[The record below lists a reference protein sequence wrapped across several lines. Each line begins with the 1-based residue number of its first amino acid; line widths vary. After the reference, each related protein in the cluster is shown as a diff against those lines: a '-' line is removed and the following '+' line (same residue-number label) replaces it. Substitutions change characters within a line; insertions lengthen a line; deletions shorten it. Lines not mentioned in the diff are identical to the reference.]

1 LVRPPRAEADRSVAF
16 CADDVGLVVGVAE
29 TVVALAVGRRLSS
42 ASCVTTAAAWPS
54 EGAAAGAATKALN
67 GFELGLHFNLTEGAP
82 LSLDLARV
90 WPQLPGLKELIVRA
104 HLGALPLAALAS
116 EFRAQVDAFAD
127 VIGRAPAH
135 VDGHQHVHHLP
146 RVRDVLLREIA
157 ARDAKTRP
165 AIRNTGHLIGPGHAI
180 KRMVIEGT
188 GGRALLRDLR
198 AKGLRHNQ
206 ALLGV
211 YDFRGD
217 YRPLVRGWLA
227 AAPQRGGLVF
237 CHPKRGS
244 TSGADP
250 IAAARAR
257 EAVYLASDAFT
268 DDLAEAGFS
277 LGSAWQSSSA
287 D

>member
-1 LVRPPRAEADRSVAF
+1 MSPPRAAADRSIAF
-16 CADDVGLVVGVAE
+16 CADDVGLVGGVAD
-29 TVVALAVGRRLSS
+29 TVAALAAERRLSS

-54 EGAAAGAATKALN
+54 EGAALGNATKALE

-82 LSLDLARV
+82 RSPELARV

-116 EFRAQVDAFAD
+116 EWRAQSDAFAD
-127 VIGRAPAH
+127 VVGRLPAH

-146 RVRDVLLREIA
+146 QVRDVVLEKIA
-157 ARDAKTRP
+157 TLASRTRP
-165 AIRNTGHLIGPGHAI
+165 AVRNTGRLIGPGHAL

-188 GGRALLRDLR
+188 GGRALLHDLL
-198 AKGLRHNQ
+198 ATGLRHNE

-237 CHPKRGS
+237 CHPKRGAPD
-244 TSGADP
+244 TADP
-250 IAAARAR
+250 IAAARDR
-257 EAVYLASDAFT
+257 EAAYLASDAFA

-277 LGSAWQSSSA
+277 LGSAWQSSTA
-287 D
+287 G

>member
-1 LVRPPRAEADRSVAF
+1 VSPPRAAADRSIAF
-16 CADDVGLVVGVAE
+16 CADDVGLVAGVAD
-29 TVVALAVGRRLSS
+29 TVAALAAGRRLSN

-54 EGAAAGAATKALN
+54 EGAAIGAATKAID

-82 LSLDLARV
+82 RSPDLARV

-104 HLGALPLAALAS
+104 HLGNLPLAALAS
-116 EFRAQVDAFAD
+116 EWRAQVDAFAD
-127 VIGRAPAH
+127 VVGRLPAH

-146 RVRDVLLREIA
+146 QVRDVLLEEFGAEPGR
-157 ARDAKTRP
+157 TRP
-165 AIRNTGHLIGPGHAI
+165 AVRNTGRLIGPGHAF

-188 GGRALLRDLR
+188 GGRALRRDLR
-198 AKGLRHNQ
+198 ARGLRHNE

-211 YDFRGD
+211 YDFRGA

-237 CHPKRGS
+237 CHPKRGAPDA
-244 TSGADP
+244 ADP
-250 IAAARAR
+250 IAAARDR
-257 EAVYLASDAFT
+257 EAAYLASDAFA

-287 D
+287 G